1 MLLHIP
7 PSFLLGLIICTNFG
21 TFFSSLANSL
31 RLLRTDRSN
40 TGALFATSC
49 VPTAVDFCKGD
60 SIIFARV
67 PMHLPMPACTRQ
79 PEKGC
84 RSGKLRYAA
93 TSSCPST

>member
-31 RLLRTDRSN
+31 RLLRTDKSN
-40 TGALFATSC
+40 TGALSATSC

-67 PMHLPMPACTRQ
+67 PMHPPAPTCTRR

-84 RSGKLRYAA
+84 RSRKPRYAA
-93 TSSCPST
+93 TSRCPRT